1 MHDPDYRQFM
11 LELVQNLEPLS
22 HPAGTIL
29 MDELD
34 EVGELTFVHKGKV
47 AVGYE
52 LNKVRKLCI

>member
-1 MHDPDYRQFM
+1 M